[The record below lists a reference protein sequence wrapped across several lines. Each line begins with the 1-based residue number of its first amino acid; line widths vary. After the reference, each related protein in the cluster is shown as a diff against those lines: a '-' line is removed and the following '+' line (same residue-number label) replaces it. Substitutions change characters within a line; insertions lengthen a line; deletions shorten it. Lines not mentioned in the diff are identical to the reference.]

1 MEVMISAAVLV
12 LVVLGVFAALDASTS
27 TAGANKARTVAATLA
42 EKDQERMRAMRTTDI
57 DAMNTAP
64 YDVTV
69 GNVPYHVESEA
80 EWIYDA
86 SGEEVS
92 CGLTAGQASYMR
104 ITTTVSSRR
113 RGTAVKPVVLQ
124 SIVAPQVGAA
134 AAGSLSVAVK
144 GAAGQPIPD
153 VAVTAPPAS
162 QVETTNSLGCAVFG
176 ALTAGTYTVT
186 LNKGGYVDKE
196 GAPNPSKPI
205 TVTAGSMSTA
215 EFAYDLGASIN
226 VNVKDLPGGANEPAA
241 GVVAVNGALGAGIR
255 TFALT
260 SSFSPMPTI
269 PYPNDTVSIPAPPAV
284 PADPP
289 ITVNTYSSRSFA
301 LTGLFPFVDGYTF
314 FSGRCLPNDP
324 SKPPGNGT
332 YFDTRSG
339 RVTLAPGASG
349 GAVEVYE
356 PPQNIRIQRSG
367 SNFTGADVFAYPT
380 AATCGGVRIPMGK
393 TVSGGKVT
401 YPGLPFGEYKICAEA
416 KISGTWYEALLS
428 SPTLKVTDPN
438 GAGATQTT
446 IALDDAN
453 EECGEQTP

>member
-1 MEVMISAAVLV
+1 MEVMISAAVLI

-69 GNVPYHVESEA
+69 ANVPYHVESEA

-86 SGEEVS
+86 SGAEVS
-92 CGLTAGQASYMR
+92 CGLATGQASYMR
-104 ITTTVSSRR
+104 ITTTVTSRR
-113 RGTAVKPVVLQ
+113 VGTAVKPVVIQ

-144 GAAGQPIPD
+144 GAAGQPIKD
-153 VAVTAPPAS
+153 VTVTAPPAS
-162 QVETTNSLGCAVFG
+162 TVETTNELGCAVFG
-176 ALTAGTYTVT
+176 SLIAGTYTVT
-186 LNKGGYVDKE
+186 LAKPGFVDKE

-215 EFAYDLGASIN
+215 EFAYDQAAE
-226 VNVKDLPGGANEPAA
+226 VNVRVKSIPGGADEPSA

-260 SSFSPMPTI
+260 SAFTPMPTI
-269 PYPNDTVSIPAPPAV
+269 PYPNDSVNVTGPPAV
-284 PADPP
+284 T
-289 ITVNTYSSRSFA
+289 INTFSSRSFA
-301 LTGLFPFVDGYTF
+301 LTGLFPFTDGYTM

-324 SKPPGNGT
+324 SKAPGNGT
-332 YFDTRSG
+332 YFDSHSG
-339 RVTLAPGASG
+339 RVVLAPGASG
-349 GAVEVYE
+349 GTLDVYE
-356 PPQNIRIQRSG
+356 PPQNIRITRSG
-367 SNFTGADVFAYPT
+367 SGRNGADVWAYPT
-380 AATCGGVRIPMGK
+380 AATCGGVRIPLGQTQTVGATSGK
-393 TVSGGKVT
+393 LP
-401 YPGLPFGEYKICAEA
+401 YPGLPFGEYKICAELN
-416 KISGTWYEALLS
+416 ISGTWYEALLD

-438 GAGATQTT
+438 GGSLQT
-446 IALDDAN
+446 IDLDDSN
-453 EECGEQTP
+453 ERCGVQAP

>member
-1 MEVMISAAVLV
+1 MISAAVLV

-64 YDVTV
+64 YDVMV

-153 VAVTAPPAS
+153 VSVTAPPAT

-215 EFAYDLGASIN
+215 EFAYDLGASIT
-226 VNVKDLPGGANEPAA
+226 VNVKDFPAGANEPSA

-260 SSFSPMPTI
+260 TAFTPMPAI
-269 PYPNDTVSIPAPPAV
+269 PYPNDSVSVPAPPAV

-289 ITVNTYSSRSFA
+289 ITVNTFSSRSFA
-301 LTGLFPFVDGYTF
+301 LNGLFPFVDGYTF

-324 SKPPGNGT
+324 SKPPGNST

-349 GAVEVYE
+349 GNVEVYE
-356 PPQNIRIQRSG
+356 PPTNIRITTSGGTTRS
-367 SNFTGADVFAYPT
+367 GADVYAYPT
-380 AATCGGVRIPMGK
+380 GATCAGARIPLG
-393 TVSGGKVT
+393 TTTATGKVT
-401 YPGLPFGEYKICAEA
+401 YPGLPFGDYTICAEDVV
-416 KISGTWYEALLS
+416 SGDWWEGVAG
-428 SPTLKVTDPN
+428 TLKVTDPN
-438 GAGATQTT
+438 AMPVLQTVIPLNNRYGRCGA
-446 IALDDAN
+446 
-453 EECGEQTP
+453 QTP